1 MKINIKNIR
10 YISIILIL
18 AYAYFFI
25 TFFMQYGDF
34 SKLIPTL
41 VFFGVTLV
49 FGALFLFMHL
59 RYRCPHCNKPLK
71 SMLYHRPYICSHC
84 SKEIDWEKIDK
95 EL

>member
-41 VFFGVTLV
+41 MFLGVTLV

-59 RYRCPHCNKPLK
+59 RYD
-71 SMLYHRPYICSHC
+71 ICSHC
-84 SKEIDWEKIDK
+84 SKEIDWEKIDR